1 MNGWTDLRVGLSD
14 LIAVHLIY
22 LNPKFHSHSYF
33 IQFDI
38 HLFLKSIENCKS
50 QVMATLSL
58 ASLAALVMSH
68 GGPLLIIT
76 WFLLPLSDT
85 FHTF

>member
-1 MNGWTDLRVGLSD
+1 MNSWTDLQVDLSD

-22 LNPKFHSHSYF
+22 LNPNFHSHSYF

-38 HLFLKSIENCKS
+38 HLFLKSIENHKS
-50 QVMATLSL
+50 QVMATLSF